1 MHVVIM
7 GSGIFGLNLASLLVS
22 DGYDITLIE
31 NDETRCNKIANKLDA
46 NVLYGNGTDK
56 EILEESNIEEAD
68 VFVAATE
75 NDEVNLLA
83 CILVKGYNVP
93 KIISQVSDPNHKE
106 AFNEVG
112 INIIINPELN
122 AANYVEKLIVRPKI
136 ADITV
141 LGKGEAEII
150 DLTLEKG
157 EFLGKRIS
165 EISPNKYFNIIA
177 AYENDEIIFPK
188 PDMILQLGTKISIL
202 VKTNNATDVLKRF
215 TEENIETEIF
225 PGLKVELYL
234 PKK

>member
-93 KIISQVSDPNHKE
+93 KIISQVSDPNHKD

-157 EFLGKRIS
+157 EFIGKRIS

-177 AYENDEIIFPK
+177 AYKNDEIIFPK